1 MKKEKYWSCPL
12 DEQETTI
19 SFGRTD
25 DLADVW
31 TNDRTIITKLDKLCE
46 SAPDYY
52 HCIEVGRATIGGRI
66 MNKRYKI
73 DKSMLSF
80 RSKKAKPNLTEEQ
93 REQMRNRLKSLREGQ
108 RAE

>member
-1 MKKEKYWSCPL
+1 MKEEKYWSCPL

-46 SAPDYY
+46 SSPDYY
-52 HCIEVGRATIGGRI
+52 HCIEVGRATIGGGI

-93 REQMRNRLKSLREGQ
+93 REQMRERLKSLREGQ
-108 RAE
+108 RTE